1 MMRTPFGSWPCSI
14 ARVVELLG
22 DSWTPLV
29 LREISY
35 GKRRFED
42 LQENLGIGRNV
53 LAQRLNRLVD
63 EGLLDRVPF
72 EERRPRH
79 EYALTA
85 KGRDFFPV
93 LAAIGQWGDA
103 WLADEDGP
111 PILYRH
117 GGGAAG
123 HEVRVS
129 VVCSVCGEPL
139 LLEDVEPLA
148 GPGLTPRQ
156 AQRAIA
162 EGRCL
167 PRPAPEPT
175 LPLGPCLSQW

>member
-22 DSWTPLV
+22 DGWTPLV

-53 LAQRLNRLVD
+53 LAQRLNRLVE

-93 LAAIGQWGDA
+93 LAAMGQWGDA

-111 PILYRH
+111 PVLYRH
-117 GGGAAG
+117 GGVAG
-123 HEVRVS
+123 HEARVS

-167 PRPAPEPT
+167 PRPDPEPT
-175 LPLGPCLSQW
+175 LPLGPCLSQR